1 VWQGPQSQPTPPRPP
16 RRPRPRQW
24 WQPWARVATAA
35 VVALGV
41 AVGAAYGATPSSSV
55 PVPDAAPFYLAVFN
69 LSVEPVMRY
78 SGTNLDDS
86 GTWQLAVT
94 RDGEDVGTLTTN
106 GLSVPVMAVGGT
118 AYFKPPAALL
128 SDLPGGESVAQLA
141 NTWITGDDSLTE
153 LLPITALPN
162 PAKLAGQLSSALS
175 HSPQFPVVGAP
186 ATQWHGTPALA
197 IDLSVGRLYV
207 TAEAPY
213 RVLAV
218 TPVPVSSAGASA
230 PATSAI
236 GRTARTDTARPA
248 ALTDATALTAGAT
261 PDFAPVTQ
269 SAVDQDYSTLIGQ
282 TQALDSAVDVGIKF
296 SFNQQGNLSCSDSS
310 CTVTETVDT
319 STESSQDAPVSG
331 QVNASMT
338 AAVTV
343 DGKAGGD
350 CTDAATLPVD
360 GTSTMTCVDTGS
372 AAETA
377 QIKQQE
383 QEQADEEAA
392 ADPGVEIS
400 VSYTIDY
407 AADVQIEA
415 LADASAQV
423 TQDVGNEQAEQQAVD
438 QQAQTDSACPV
449 DRMAARGGAGGVG
462 LADSV
467 LTNAA
472 PRDCSALF
480 EGQGEAQLQH
490 SLNGHTQGGSELDPD
505 GILYMNYYTPE
516 DIRELI
522 EDTVKYGTQA
532 PNSPDPAT
540 GAPRPGT
547 IYTLSLEPAPV
558 GTTQGPDPRPLY
570 EMQVVVGTNGQLITA
585 YPYDPHFPQ
594 QNDS

>member
-1 VWQGPQSQPTPPRPP
+1 
-16 RRPRPRQW
+16 
-24 WQPWARVATAA
+24 
-35 VVALGV
+35 
-41 AVGAAYGATPSSSV
+41 
-55 PVPDAAPFYLAVFN
+55 
-69 LSVEPVMRY
+69 
-78 SGTNLDDS
+78 
-86 GTWQLAVT
+86 
-94 RDGEDVGTLTTN
+94 
-106 GLSVPVMAVGGT
+106 
-118 AYFKPPAALL
+118 
-128 SDLPGGESVAQLA
+128 
-141 NTWITGDDSLTE
+141 
-153 LLPITALPN
+153 
-162 PAKLAGQLSSALS
+162 
-175 HSPQFPVVGAP
+175 
-186 ATQWHGTPALA
+186 
-197 IDLSVGRLYV
+197 
-207 TAEAPY
+207 
-213 RVLAV
+213 
-218 TPVPVSSAGASA
+218 
-230 PATSAI
+230 
-236 GRTARTDTARPA
+236 
-248 ALTDATALTAGAT
+248 
-261 PDFAPVTQ
+261 
-269 SAVDQDYSTLIGQ
+269 
-282 TQALDSAVDVGIKF
+282 
-296 SFNQQGNLSCSDSS
+296 
-310 CTVTETVDT
+310 
-319 STESSQDAPVSG
+319 
-331 QVNASMT
+331 
-338 AAVTV
+338 
-343 DGKAGGD
+343 
-350 CTDAATLPVD
+350 ATLPVD